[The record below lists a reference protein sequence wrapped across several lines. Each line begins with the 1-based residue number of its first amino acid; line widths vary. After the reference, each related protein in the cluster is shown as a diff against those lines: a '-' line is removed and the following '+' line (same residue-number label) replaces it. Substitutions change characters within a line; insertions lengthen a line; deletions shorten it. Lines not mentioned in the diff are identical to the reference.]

1 MYKVSPSGI
10 GYLLECPRCLWLFV
24 NENIARPRGIFPS
37 LPSGMDEIFKDYFD
51 IYREKGELPPEING
65 QIKDAKLFDD
75 MSKLNTWRDI
85 NFGRGG
91 LYAEFPEHN
100 IKLRGALD
108 ELMID
113 SKGKYIPFD
122 FKTRGYPVKEDTHE
136 HYQHQLDLYSL
147 LLEENALPSSNRGY
161 LLFFWPKQYR
171 KGTATFNAELVEMK
185 ISPESGRKI
194 LAEVD
199 EIVSGNLPEAHTDC
213 EYCLY
218 RSQME

>member
-1 MYKVSPSGI
+1 MYKVSPSSI
-10 GYLLECPRCLWLFV
+10 GLLLECPRCLWLYV

-37 LPSGMDEIFKDYFD
+37 LPGGMDEIFKDYFD
-51 IYREKGELPPEING
+51 IYRKKGELPPEIEG
-65 QIKDAKLFDD
+65 QVKDATLFDD
-75 MSKLNTWRDI
+75 MTKLNKWRDI
-85 NFGRGG
+85 DFGKGG
-91 LYAEFPEHN
+91 LYAEFPEYN

-113 SKGKYIPFD
+113 TEGKYIPFD

-147 LLEENALPSSNRGY
+147 LLEENGLPSSDRGY
-161 LLFFWPKQYR
+161 LLFFWPKEY
-171 KGTATFNAELVEMK
+171 KDNKTSFNTELIKMDV
-185 ISPESGRKI
+185 SPESGREI
-194 LAEVD
+194 LKEVD
-199 EIVSGNLPEAHTDC
+199 KIVSGDLPEAHTDC